1 MTSKSSTHITTFGH
15 NKGPIP
21 QADEYYDVREVP
33 DTKEAEENEAS
44 HLANEITPG
53 HSVALGCEHGE
64 FTSPHIAEL
73 VRKKM
78 GNVKVTHR
86 DMYVDTDHKGDDGM
100 LKGDG
105 RGVMSE
111 NVRSAKHRG
120 LSEEQAVKHA
130 LPKKKKKAKKND
142 TLVQSGKGQ

>member
-1 MTSKSSTHITTFGH
+1 MPSKSSTHITTFGH

-53 HSVALGCEHGE
+53 HTVALGCEHGE

-73 VRKKM
+73 LRQKM
-78 GNVKVTHR
+78 DNVEITNR
-86 DMYVDTDHKGDDGM
+86 DMYVDNKHTGDGNM
-100 LKGDG
+100 LKGDSK
-105 RGVMSE
+105 GVQSE
-111 NVRSAKHRG
+111 NIRSLKHKG
-120 LSEEQAVKHA
+120 LSEEQAVKQSMPKH
-130 LPKKKKKAKKND
+130 KKKSKKND
-142 TLVQSGKGQ
+142 TLTQAGKGQ